1 MCGIC
6 GKLYFESGQTVNA
19 QQLDGMMGAIS
30 HRGPDGQ
37 GRYLAGSVGL
47 GHTRLAIIDLSTG
60 DQPMTNEDRTIWLV
74 FNGEIYNFHELREE
88 LIGKGHVFRS
98 TSDTEVIIHLYEEY
112 GTACPSRLRGMFA
125 FALWD
130 DVNRTLFLARDR
142 VGIKPLYYV
151 NTGKALL
158 FASEIKALLCDREVD
173 REIDRQAIHRFL
185 TFLYL
190 PGDGTLFKGIR
201 KLEPGHCLIVRQ
213 GRVTTPSYWDLKFNG
228 RSNEQSL
235 ELACD
240 DLRQLLKD
248 TVRRHMISDVPVGVL
263 LSGGID
269 STVVLSCA
277 AQETSKRI
285 STFTIGFGGEE
296 FDDERPFA
304 RKVAERF
311 GTEHHEITI
320 SAQDF
325 SSFLPA
331 YVRHMEEPVCEAP
344 AIALHYVSKLA
355 RQFVKVVLSG
365 EGGDEA
371 FAGYQTYRNLLM
383 IERIK
388 RVAGPLKHLLA
399 SSIDWVGSLNG
410 LDRFKKYAPI
420 CKTPLADY
428 YYSRVGSPFD
438 YFNLHREQLCTPDF
452 CSTISDEDSKQII
465 QRLVE
470 RVDGQAAQQSPLN
483 RMLYVDTKTWLP
495 DDLLIKADKMTMAN
509 SLELRV
515 PLLDHLVLE
524 FAAALPTR
532 FKVKGWTTKRIL
544 KEAFKDSIP
553 REVINRRKTG
563 LPVPLRRWMRS
574 DLQDF
579 VRDVLLTGRS
589 ISRGYFRRSAIQ
601 KLLKSNAVNG
611 DLMKE
616 VFSLLTLELWHMEFI
631 DAERKYAN

>member
-6 GKLYFESGQTVNA
+6 GKLYFESGRTVNA

-88 LIGKGHVFRS
+88 LIRKGHVFRS

-130 DVNRTLFLARDR
+130 DANRTLFLARDR

-158 FASEIKALLCDREVD
+158 FASEIKALLCDREVN

-201 KLEPGHCLIVRQ
+201 KLEPGHCLIVRE

-228 RSNEQSL
+228 RANEQSL

-304 RKVAERF
+304 REVAERF

-399 SSIDWVGSLNG
+399 SSFDWVGSLNG

-452 CSTISDEDSKQII
+452 CSTIGDEDSKQIV
-465 QRLVE
+465 QRLFE

-515 PLLDHLVLE
+515 PFLDHLVLE

-553 REVINRRKTG
+553 REVMNRRKTG

-631 DAERKYAN
+631 DAEHKYAN